1 MHVHTRIDRG
11 PALRSVAAR
20 ADGKRGGRF
29 GPLARHASWLH
40 AARKVGSRRSG
51 STCAVHARS
60 DGRAVSAGVSAT
72 TLHDALS
79 CATTRSAAVA
89 TIANKVAH
97 APRMRTAL
105 AGAVVQGQKKTR
117 AAVFFGWQNVAKRS
131 SERDAVRVADARR
144 PRGSCLA
151 PCVRTTTVT
160 SATQSASSTSGQASL
175 FYRFGERT
183 KKAIDLKGR
192 GTSAA
197 RSRGG

>member
-11 PALRSVAAR
+11 PAPRSVAAR

-117 AAVFFGWQNVAKRS
+117 AAVFLLAERRREALQRTRRRSGGGCTPPARLVPRAVRQDHDRDERNPKRVVHVGSGVTLWRKARCRS
-131 SERDAVRVADARR
+131 SDAPR
-144 PRGSCLA
+144 P
-151 PCVRTTTVT
+151 
-160 SATQSASSTSGQASL
+160 
-175 FYRFGERT
+175 
-183 KKAIDLKGR
+183 
-192 GTSAA
+192 
-197 RSRGG
+197 

>member
-97 APRMRTAL
+97 VPRMRTAL
-105 AGAVVQGQKKTR
+105 AGAVVQGQLKTR
-117 AAVFFGWQNVAKRS
+117 AAVFLLAERRREALQRTRRRS
-131 SERDAVRVADARR
+131 GGGCTPPARLVPRAVRQDHDRDERNPKRVVHVGSGVNQTQPGCTIHTTRKLPR
-144 PRGSCLA
+144 P
-151 PCVRTTTVT
+151 V
-160 SATQSASSTSGQASL
+160 SAQ
-175 FYRFGERT
+175 
-183 KKAIDLKGR
+183 
-192 GTSAA
+192 
-197 RSRGG
+197 